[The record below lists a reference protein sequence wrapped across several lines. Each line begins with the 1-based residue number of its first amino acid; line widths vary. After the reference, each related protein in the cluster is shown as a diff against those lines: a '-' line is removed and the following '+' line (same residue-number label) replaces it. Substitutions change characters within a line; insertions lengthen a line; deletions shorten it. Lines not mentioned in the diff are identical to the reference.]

1 MTTAT
6 TTDPFSLDRLP
17 EAVHGQLPPELLE
30 GSPFAEQGAELER
43 LRAEHAKAVGEL
55 QGIARER
62 TTAAAADRKL
72 LEAAMKS
79 GKPDPGD
86 PNTAALAEK
95 FAAARRR
102 VEGLADAAHTAARQL
117 REAVEGSEG
126 QEWADALDSDLD
138 SAAAR
143 LEDLLAQV
151 AETLESV
158 DSPARA
164 VRWLGRIRNAD
175 ETDIGS
181 MSFGAFPAV
190 NGGESVIPVY
200 GNPAPREVVLDAIR
214 DSVANVRR

>member
-1 MTTAT
+1 MTTTAT
-6 TTDPFSLDRLP
+6 ITDPFSLDRLP

-43 LRAEHAKAVGEL
+43 LRAEHAKAVAEL
-55 QGIARER
+55 HAIARDQHS
-62 TTAAAADRKL
+62 AAAADKKL

-79 GKPDPGD
+79 GKTDPGE

-102 VEGLADAAHTAARQL
+102 VEGLADAAKTAAREL
-117 REAVEGSEG
+117 RDALEGSEG
-126 QEWADALDSDLD
+126 DQWGAALDADLD

-164 VRWLGRIRNAD
+164 VRWLGRI
-175 ETDIGS
+175 
-181 MSFGAFPAV
+181 
-190 NGGESVIPVY
+190 
-200 GNPAPREVVLDAIR
+200 
-214 DSVANVRR
+214 